1 MEIRDS
7 ARKHDHSDVD
17 ILHAA
22 RHVIAEF
29 PGTDQVLILIG
40 CYTSSGTLLEIGL
53 ADPYSEDPYIVH
65 CMDLRPKFR
74 RLLPEGD
81 AR

>member
-1 MEIRDS
+1 MPHGRS
-7 ARKHDHSDVD
+7 SQS
-17 ILHAA
+17 
-22 RHVIAEF
+22 F

-40 CYTSSGTLLEIGL
+40 CYTSSGTPLEIGL